1 MPNDWYVKE
10 RLKSMRE
17 LKRPSL
23 GSSPKP
29 RQEDRGKDQT
39 RKTNGSTKASRD
51 KSKST
56 S

>member
-1 MPNDWYVKE
+1 MPNDWYAKE
-10 RLKSMRE
+10 RLKSIRE

-23 GSSPKP
+23 GSSPKH
-29 RQEDRGKDQT
+29 RQEGRGKDQT
-39 RKTNGSTKASRD
+39 RKTNDSTKASSD